1 MANTLLTPTEIA
13 MEGLILVQSNMVT
26 GRLFDRSY
34 EGEIA
39 TGKVGESILVRR
51 RQNGTV
57 NLWSPGTLTVDPIV
71 ETSIPITL
79 DNHYDASVEV
89 TSRDRQ
95 FKIKQFSEQI
105 MEPQMVALAEQI
117 DTYACSKLKDL
128 PEVWPAAPAAL
139 PTTALLLAGI
149 RRKLNELKVPMQG
162 RVQIISPEY
171 EENLLGAVAFNRVNE
186 SGSDGALRR
195 AELGDLLGMSFFM
208 DQNVDTA
215 THTTGTMATAA
226 CSADH
231 AAGATTIAYDTGDQA
246 SGTWTAGDIV
256 TIAGYGNVVVDA
268 LATATSNAGTF
279 VIREPLREDVAD
291 TTVLTN
297 YDGGGNTYK
306 SHGAAF
312 NSKAF
317 AFVAPALQPHVHAPE
332 SASVTDPNTGVSL
345 RVTFDF
351 DRVNKRDVMSVDAL
365 IGVKMIDGRLGC
377 QVLQNV

>member
-26 GRLFDRSY
+26 GRLMDRSY

-51 RQNGTV
+51 RQNGVV
-57 NLWSPGTLTVDPIV
+57 NLWTPGTLTIDPIV

-79 DNHYDASVEV
+79 DNHYDSSVEV

-149 RRKLNELKVPMQG
+149 RRKLNELKVPMSN

-186 SGSDGALRR
+186 SGSDGALRE
-195 AELGDLLGMSFFM
+195 AELGRLLGMNFFM
-208 DQNVDTA
+208 DQNVDTS
-215 THTTGTMATAA
+215 THTTGTGTTAA
-226 CSADH
+226 MSAEAVAGATSLPYDT
-231 AAGATTIAYDTGDQA
+231 AAGATDTFL
-246 SGTWTAGDIV
+246 AGDIV

-268 LATATSNAGTF
+268 NVTSVSNAGTL
-279 VIREPLREDVAD
+279 VIREPLRSTVAD
-291 TTVLTN
+291 TTVLTL

-312 NSKAF
+312 NPKAF
-317 AFVAPALQPHVHAPE
+317 AWVSPALQPHVHAPE

-351 DRVNKRDVMSVDAL
+351 DRVNKRDVMSIDAL